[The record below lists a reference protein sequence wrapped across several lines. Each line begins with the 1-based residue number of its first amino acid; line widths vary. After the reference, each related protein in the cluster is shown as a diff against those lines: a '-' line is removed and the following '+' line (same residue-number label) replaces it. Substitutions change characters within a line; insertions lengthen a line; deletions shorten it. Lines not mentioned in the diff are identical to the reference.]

1 MHSTI
6 AALSSGVPAAAIAY
20 SPKTLGVFETCG
32 QGAHVADP
40 RPALET
46 DGVVEQLWQSWT
58 VRKEARQSLHATLP
72 AVLRRAEEQM
82 DAIVAECVKRST
94 EDAEAGAPP

>member
-1 MHSTI
+1 MRR
-6 AALSSGVPAAAIAY
+6 PAAAIAS

-40 RPALET
+40 RQLDTGE
-46 DGVVEQLWQSWT
+46 VVERLWQSWAA
-58 VRKEARQSLHATLP
+58 REEARRSLRAALP

-82 DAIVAECVKRST
+82 DAIVGECVAHSGA
-94 EDAEAGAPP
+94 DVEAGAPP